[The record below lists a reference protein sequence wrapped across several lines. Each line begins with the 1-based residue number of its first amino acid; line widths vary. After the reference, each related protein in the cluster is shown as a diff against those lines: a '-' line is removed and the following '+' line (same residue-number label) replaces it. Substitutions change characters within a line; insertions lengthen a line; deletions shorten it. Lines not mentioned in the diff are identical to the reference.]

1 MYSERLGG
9 YAVILLVLLAQVASG
24 QFMPDSVRQRT
35 QIWRRTMQEKFHVG
49 VSAHRG
55 ASPVAPENT
64 LATFRAALV
73 MEVDYIEID
82 VRTTK
87 DGQLVILHDGSLNRT
102 TNGTGSVNDKT
113 LAELKQLSAGKGFG
127 ERFRDEQIPTL
138 EEVCRL
144 VADWNAGHAHH
155 TNLYVDCKAMAP
167 QPVVE
172 LLATYKLLANA
183 VFYGSDAVLLALKQV
198 APTARL
204 MPALKNE
211 AELAGKISQLN
222 PYAFDV
228 NWQSLSEALV
238 KQIHQHRVYVFSD
251 ALGYFEQPEQ
261 YQKAARMGVDVIQTD
276 YVERVYQAL
285 ATVK

>member
-1 MYSERLGG
+1 MYPGRLWG
-9 YAVILLVLLAQVASG
+9 YEVILLVLVAQVASG
-24 QFMPDSVRQRT
+24 QFIADSVRQRA
-35 QIWRRTMQEKFHVG
+35 QLLRQTMKNKFQVG

-55 ASPVAPENT
+55 ASQVAPENT
-64 LATFRAALV
+64 LATFRAALA

-87 DGQLVILHDGSLNRT
+87 DGELVILHDGSLNRT
-102 TNGTGSVNDKT
+102 TNGNGPVKDKT
-113 LAELKQLSAGKGFG
+113 LAELKQLSAGKGFD
-127 ERFRDEQIPTL
+127 ERFRAEQIPTL
-138 EEVCRL
+138 KEVCQL
-144 VADWNAGHAHH
+144 LANWNADHAHH
-155 TNLYVDCKAMAP
+155 TNLYVDCKEMAP

-172 LLATYKLLANA
+172 LLAKYNLLANA
-183 VFYGSDAVLLALKQV
+183 VFYGSDAALLALKQV

-204 MPALKNE
+204 MPSLKSE
-211 AELAGKISQLN
+211 TELAGKISQLN

-228 NWQSLSEALV
+228 SWQSLSEGLV

-251 ALGYFEQPEQ
+251 ALGFFEQPEQ

-285 ATVK
+285 ATGK